1 MRAAADNGVISAA
14 FTQDAFKEG
23 LLFCKKLCDA
33 GLLAPES
40 FTRDRTQLKA
50 EMNADEEIRGIVLT
64 GFDTDFNVPR
74 ADEYIILLPV
84 EGPDGVR
91 YTSSKPA
98 VVTGMAYVTRD
109 AEDPALCFAIAECTC
124 NQTMRY
130 NFRNG
135 IEDVQWTYNPDIVS
149 QYKGKFEVL
158 TGVMPDKAIV
168 DNIWGKPNNTIWNA
182 ECMPFISSQWLV
194 MRTATALKTEE
205 NKDTADLFDQH
216 CTYDKP
222 YEKSEL
228 LGTPVYTQEE
238 TESLSMIQSVTDSCE
253 KESMTAFATGD
264 RSITEWNGYLLGH
277 GSSGGSVCV

>member
-50 EMNADEEIRGIVLT
+50 EMNADEEICGI
-64 GFDTDFNVPR
+64 
-74 ADEYIILLPV
+74 
-84 EGPDGVR
+84 
-91 YTSSKPA
+91 
-98 VVTGMAYVTRD
+98 
-109 AEDPALCFAIAECTC
+109 
-124 NQTMRY
+124 
-130 NFRNG
+130 
-135 IEDVQWTYNPDIVS
+135 
-149 QYKGKFEVL
+149 VL

-168 DNIWGKPNNTIWNA
+168 DNIWGKPNNIIWNA

-222 YEKSEL
+222 YEKSKL